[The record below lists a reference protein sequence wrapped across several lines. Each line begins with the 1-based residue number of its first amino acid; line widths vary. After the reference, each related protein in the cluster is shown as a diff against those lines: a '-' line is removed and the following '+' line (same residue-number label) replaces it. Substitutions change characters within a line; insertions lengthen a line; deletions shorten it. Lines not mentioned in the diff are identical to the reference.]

1 MHPHVAG
8 VFTQLDEARSKLRA
22 AVEMVP
28 SHLRSQRPGDD
39 RWSVNE
45 ILEHLSLVEQR
56 FAGLIAMRIAEAQNT
71 GVGPEQ
77 DTRDP
82 FPVALRQM
90 LADRANR
97 RSAPEAV
104 HPRAG
109 LDEAAAWAAVE
120 RAPITDARHGDRGRW
135 AGAQPGDAQPSRVWH
150 FEHVSTGGAD
160 RQPRGSAQQADCGHR
175 RAAYLE
181 ASSFRRCTFFILSR
195 GLAAGPFSH
204 CAT

>member
-1 MHPHVAG
+1 MIVMHPHVAG
-8 VFTQLDEARSKLRA
+8 VFTQLDEARSTLRA

-120 RAPITDARHGDRGRW
+120 RARSLTRDTVIA
-135 AGAQPGDAQPSRVWH
+135 
-150 FEHVSTGGAD
+150 AD
-160 RQPRGSAQQADCGHR
+160 
-175 RAAYLE
+175 
-181 ASSFRRCTFFILSR
+181 
-195 GLAAGPFSH
+195 GLALSQVTHNHPVFGTLNMYQLVELIANHEVRHSKQIAGI
-204 CAT
+204 AEQLT